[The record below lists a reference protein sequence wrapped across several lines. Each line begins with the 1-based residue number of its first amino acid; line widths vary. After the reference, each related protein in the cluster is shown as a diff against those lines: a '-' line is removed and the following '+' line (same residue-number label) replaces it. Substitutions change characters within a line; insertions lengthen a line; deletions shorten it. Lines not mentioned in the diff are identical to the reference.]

1 MKEIPL
7 TQGKVA
13 IVDDDMFEEL
23 SKFTWFCHSN
33 GYAARHICC
42 KGKQRTVWM
51 HRVIAETPD
60 DMETDHINGNKRDNR
75 RSNLRRCFP
84 VENRRNMKIRTDN
97 SSNFKGVSW
106 FERDNKWSA
115 RIGIGGKRIHLGL
128 FENILDAAR
137 AYDKAAREQFG
148 EFARTNF

>member
-1 MKEIPL
+1 
-7 TQGKVA
+7 
-13 IVDDDMFEEL
+13 
-23 SKFTWFCHSN
+23 
-33 GYAARHICC
+33 
-42 KGKQRTVWM
+42 
-51 HRVIAETPD
+51 
-60 DMETDHINGNKRDNR
+60 
-75 RSNLRRCFP
+75 
-84 VENRRNMKIRTDN
+84 MKIRTDN